1 VMKKFFDELR
11 KERDLMRAAARVS
24 SVGFTIVFSI
34 LIGLGIGLFVDKKFN
49 TSPWGILAFL
59 L

>member
-1 VMKKFFDELR
+1 MMKKFFDELR